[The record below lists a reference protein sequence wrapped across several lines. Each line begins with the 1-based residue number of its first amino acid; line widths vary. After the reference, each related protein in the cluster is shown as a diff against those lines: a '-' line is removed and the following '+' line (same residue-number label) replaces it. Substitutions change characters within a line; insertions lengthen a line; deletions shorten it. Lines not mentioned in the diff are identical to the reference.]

1 MCILKGTKRV
11 CYFYW
16 TIFLKKILKSQIQ
29 PPLMQKQKNEEIRV
43 TGLGGSGPTG
53 RSSKH
58 FSTKPGRQISAQGSP
73 SDGKAETGP
82 RALAKA
88 RPTNLGGPFP
98 LRPVLRPGC
107 RLGGGNGGRIRRS
120 HPLPGLEGPRLCFHA
135 PPGANGTR
143 GRRAKRPRRPSP
155 SD

>member
-1 MCILKGTKRV
+1 MCILNGTRGV

-16 TIFLKKILKSQIQ
+16 IIFLKKNLKSQIQ
-29 PPLMQKQKNEEIRV
+29 PPLIQKQKNEEIRV

-98 LRPVLRPGC
+98 LRSVLRPSC
-107 RLGGGNGGRIRRS
+107 RLGRRQRWPDS
-120 HPLPGLEGPRLCFHA
+120 EVPPTLGARGSAPLPS
-135 PPGANGTR
+135 
-143 GRRAKRPRRPSP
+143 RASRS
-155 SD
+155 